1 MKKLLILIIGLALVL
16 ASSCSHNAKTPAKPA
31 DSTTPTD
38 TTTPEDSAKPTIK
51 ELLENI
57 PTSFEEYAES
67 IKNSSN
73 RSASRSA
80 AEAVALDDNDIKEFT
95 TYEPQ
100 EFGDGA
106 LVINAFLKILAKDIS
121 KLTIFDE
128 NKDIAIPNTF
138 SISQQTLTE
147 IESETGYPPE
157 SFDDI
162 DDFGTVKVT
171 YDGTTKNTSV
181 FWSFT
186 MHHTDDQGEVT
197 TTPIHMLIKGKFDYT
212 EGIYEELKTYEYDDF
227 GYPEDFMIHY
237 YNDDNKIIKTI
248 DNKAEGYRGK
258 SIMLT
263 NANAIDY
270 YLIDD
275 AGEKECLRQ
284 TEQFYA
290 SYTADGDLNRIFDKD
305 GYLIA
310 QKEDAKEFYYVPL
323 KYINTNGKTIK
334 KEATGTPPNTSY
346 SYYIDDTP
354 TSNIE
359 YIDFESMRGE
369 TFSYPCYKVQGT
381 NLTTD
386 GFTFT
391 KAETYTTA
399 MQQLSGMKQTIN
411 SSALQE
417 KFVSDE
423 VFDAF
428 KTECTTW
435 VNGL

>member
-1 MKKLLILIIGLALVL
+1 MKKILILIIGLALVL
-16 ASSCSHNAKTPAKPA
+16 ASSCSRDPKTPATPSDPVKPA
-31 DSTTPTD
+31 DPV
-38 TTTPEDSAKPTIK
+38 KPTVK

-67 IKNSSN
+67 LKKSSN
-73 RSASRSA
+73 RSASRSVENA
-80 AEAVALDDNDIKEFT
+80 IALDENDTKAFT
-95 TYEPQ
+95 TEEPQ
-100 EFGDGA
+100 ESGDGS
-106 LVINAFLKILAKDIS
+106 LVINVFLKMLAKDIS
-121 KLTIFDE
+121 KLDNFNTDE
-128 NKDIAIPNTF
+128 NFTIPDTF
-138 SISQQTLTE
+138 SVSPQTME
-147 IESETGYPPE
+147 EVEAETGYPPE
-157 SFDDI
+157 AFDDL

-171 YDGTTKNTSV
+171 YDESAKSSTV
-181 FWSFT
+181 LWSFK
-186 MHHTDDQGEVT
+186 MHHTDDEGEVT
-197 TTPIHMLIKGKFDYT
+197 TTQIHMLIKGTFDYKK
-212 EGIYEELKTYEYDDF
+212 GIYEELKTYEYDEF
-227 GYPEDFMIHY
+227 AGPEEFMIHY
-237 YNDDNKIIKTI
+237 YTEDGKAVKTLE
-248 DNKAEGYRGK
+248 NKAEGSK
-258 SIMLT
+258 SILCVDDST
-263 NANAIDY
+263 TDY
-270 YLIDD
+270 YWLDD
-275 AGEKECLRQ
+275 ADGKECLRNA
-284 TEQFYA
+284 EQFYA
-290 SYTADGDLNRIFDKD
+290 YYTADGDLNRIFDKD

-334 KEATGTPPNTSY
+334 KEATATPPNTSY

-359 YIDFESMRGE
+359 YIDFESMRGD
-369 TFSYPCYKVQGT
+369 TFSYPCYIVQGT